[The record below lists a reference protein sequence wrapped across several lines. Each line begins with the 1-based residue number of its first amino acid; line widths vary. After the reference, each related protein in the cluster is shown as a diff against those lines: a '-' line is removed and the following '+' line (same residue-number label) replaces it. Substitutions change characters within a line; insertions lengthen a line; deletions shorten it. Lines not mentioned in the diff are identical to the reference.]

1 MRFIDTNVFLRYF
14 TADDPEKSKNSLE
27 LLKKIENGEEMVTTS
42 SLVIFET
49 IFTLEHSYK
58 VPRSDI
64 LQLLEPIL
72 NLKGLSLENKSTFI
86 KALKIY
92 SGGTFSFADAFNV
105 AVMKK
110 MNIKEIYSYDRDF
123 DKIDEIK
130 RIEP

>member
-1 MRFIDTNVFLRYF
+1 MKFIDTNVFLRYF
-14 TADDPEKSKNSLE
+14 TADDPKKSKNSLE
-27 LLKKIENGEEMVTTS
+27 LLKKIENGQEVVTTS

-58 VPRSDI
+58 VPKSDI
-64 LQLLEPIL
+64 FQLLEPIL

-86 KALKIY
+86 EALKIY
-92 SGGTFSFADAFNV
+92 SEETFSFADAFNV

-110 MNIKEIYSYDRDF
+110 MNIKEIYSYDRDL
-123 DKIDEIK
+123 DKIDGIK